1 MRVFNPLLATLLSG
15 AASMGVAWAA
25 EPVFPPGSRIG
36 LQPPADMVAA
46 KGIAGFRNPKTGAA
60 IVAIE
65 MPPEAYPSLAASFA
79 DEALKG
85 QGFTLKNRE
94 TLKIGQSDAILIS
107 GEQNDSGRVVP
118 KTLLVAADAGMTAL
132 VIAQAPSAAAASSE
146 PELRA
151 ALKTVVFR
159 PPLSMNDQLAAL
171 PFGLP
176 DLAGFRPVRVMSGN
190 SVLLTEGPSDAI
202 KQAEQP
208 ILIVAQSFAPP
219 PAQDQRDAFAR
230 QVLVS
235 NTFLN
240 DTVLERA
247 QGFRQGGADWH
258 EIVAKAKDGHSSV
271 PVVVLQTIRFAPDGY
286 VRMVGVVKA
295 DQRDA
300 VMPRFRK
307 IVDAVTTN

>member
-1 MRVFNPLLATLLSG
+1 MRVFNCLLAMLAVAATSIGG
-15 AASMGVAWAA
+15 ARAA

-36 LQPPADMVAA
+36 LQPPADMVPA

-60 IVAIE
+60 IIAIE
-65 MPPEAYPSLAASFA
+65 MPPEAYPSLAASFT
-79 DEALKG
+79 DEALKT
-85 QGFTLKNRE
+85 QGFTLKSRE
-94 TLKIGQSDAILIS
+94 TLKIGQSEAVLIS
-107 GEQNDSGRVVP
+107 GEQTESGHAIP

-132 VIAQAPSAAAASSE
+132 VIGQAPAGAAASSD

-159 PPLSMNDQLAAL
+159 PPLSMADQLAAL

-190 SVLLTEGPSDAI
+190 SVLLTEGPNDVVR
-202 KQAEQP
+202 QAEQP
-208 ILIVAQSFAPP
+208 IMIVAQSFAPAP
-219 PAQDQRDAFAR
+219 PHDQRDAFAR
-230 QVLVS
+230 QVLVG
-235 NTFLN
+235 NTFLT

-247 QGFRQGGADWH
+247 QGFRQGGSDWH

-295 DQRDA
+295 DQRDE

-307 IVDAVTTN
+307 IVDAITLK